1 MRSQIWK
8 FPLEMAD
15 VHRLVLIIALLV
27 GGLIIA
33 LPVGGQEALA
43 QINILSAI
51 EKFRQAQ
58 PSRAAVHAA
67 VKAYLKANV
76 NDPRR
81 LEIVSISKRRV
92 STDKA
97 YKWMGGRTRRDW
109 KPLGVVQKG
118 FWEPIG
124 RKGWAVAVRFRA
136 TNRLGALVLA
146 DKVFCISG
154 GVVFD
159 WMNLGDFHPTRPK
172 RRSDPL
178 TDAFMKLAR

>member
-1 MRSQIWK
+1 MNRI
-8 FPLEMAD
+8 
-15 VHRLVLIIALLV
+15 VLIIALLV
-27 GGLIIA
+27 GG
-33 LPVGGQEALA
+33 QALA
-43 QINILSAI
+43 QTR
-51 EKFRQAQ
+51 RQAQ

-67 VKAYLKANV
+67 VESYLKANV

-81 LEIVSISKRRV
+81 LEIVRISRSYV
-92 STDKA
+92 STAMGLSWSLSGIRSTAGAKRVPTATA
-97 YKWMGGRTRRDW
+97 YKWMGGRAYRDY
-109 KPLGVVQKG
+109 KPLGVVRKG

-124 RKGWAVAVRFRA
+124 RKGWAVGVRFRA
-136 TNRLGALVLA
+136 TNKLGALVLA

-172 RRSDPL
+172 KRSDPL